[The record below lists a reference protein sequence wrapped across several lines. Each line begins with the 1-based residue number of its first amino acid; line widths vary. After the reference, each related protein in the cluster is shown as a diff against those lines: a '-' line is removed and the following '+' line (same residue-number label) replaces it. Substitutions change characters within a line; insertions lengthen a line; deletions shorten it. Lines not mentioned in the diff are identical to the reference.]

1 MQNSELQNVSDMKPK
16 KKRHRAIRIGE
27 LLSIQNYVSSEAV
40 LSNLPF
46 LLFLVGLTMLYIG
59 NIHFAERTVR
69 SINRTEKQFKEMKW
83 EYMSTKAEL
92 MYKSKQSQVARM
104 VAPLGLRELTRPP
117 KVLKVKV
124 E

>member
-1 MQNSELQNVSDMKPK
+1 MKDK
-16 KKRHRAIRIGE
+16 KKKHASTRIGE

-40 LSNLPF
+40 LRNFPF

-69 SINRTEKQFKEMKW
+69 SIYHTEKQFKEMKW

-92 MYKSKQSQVARM
+92 MYKSKQSQVAKM
-104 VAPLGLRELTRPP
+104 VEPLGLKELTSPP
-117 KVLKVKV
+117 KVLKAKA

>member
-1 MQNSELQNVSDMKPK
+1 MQNVSDMKPE
-16 KKRHRAIRIGE
+16 KKRHRATRIGE

-40 LSNLPF
+40 LSNFPF
-46 LLFLVGLTMLYIG
+46 LLFLVGLTMLYIW

-69 SINRTEKQFKEMKW
+69 SIHRTERQLKEMKW

-92 MYKSKQSQVARM
+92 MYKSKQSQVAKM
-104 VAPLGLRELTRPP
+104 VAPLGLQELTTPP
-117 KVLKVKV
+117 KVLKAKI